1 MREESLSIH
10 QRLRKIRESL
20 GYSQQEL
27 ADKGGVSRVTQG
39 KYERGDRKPDAAY
52 LTAIAHLAGVDV
64 QYIICGVRSA
74 NLDEITKESDED
86 QAARLD
92 RITGKIMR
100 IAEGCARRPDPLKLG
115 PLRDLALSAHLSD
128 DQIKTIFGLLEQ
140 ASKPDFWLDS
150 AGAVEGG
157 VTQVIGQAEQVAG
170 HTIHNH
176 GKERKNE

>member
-1 MREESLSIH
+1 
-10 QRLRKIRESL
+10 
-20 GYSQQEL
+20 
-27 ADKGGVSRVTQG
+27 
-39 KYERGDRKPDAAY
+39 
-52 LTAIAHLAGVDV
+52 
-64 QYIICGVRSA
+64 
-74 NLDEITKESDED
+74 
-86 QAARLD
+86 
-92 RITGKIMR
+92 MR